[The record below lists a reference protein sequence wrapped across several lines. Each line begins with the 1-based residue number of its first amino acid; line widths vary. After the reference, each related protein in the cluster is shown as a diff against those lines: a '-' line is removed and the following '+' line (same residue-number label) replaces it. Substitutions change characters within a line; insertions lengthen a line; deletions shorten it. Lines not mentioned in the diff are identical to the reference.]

1 MECMSSVFSFESE
14 LAAINE
20 DFRMR
25 KRAQEDA
32 FARDVEALCASHE
45 QQRGLKKAQ
54 LQQAYEQ
61 EVAAATLAHDT
72 ALQSELRAAAAEAE
86 RQKSELQTKLRL
98 ELDAFTAQKVA
109 ENKAALAALTERMH
123 EQLTAAKAAHADAPA
138 VNDREQEQQRRQEIE
153 HVRRQLDDEY
163 KAQLGAMRTAM
174 DASLAEKRAE
184 IEAQF
189 KAEAKTVQAQSAAKM
204 QAMRAELH
212 ASFEQQQ
219 SALRERLEKADS
231 AIRAQQLADL
241 EAAKDGARSRHI
253 GALDE
258 LRDRADL
265 GASELK
271 AKRAESMR
279 SSAEAEAPPADRGAA
294 TSTDEASLGWG
305 SPLPSP
311 SAAGGPQRRR
321 VQQEL
326 LVKTAAEPAQ
336 RATQRATQH
345 ATQHA
350 TKHATQHRA
359 MRQPC
364 L

>member
-86 RQKSELQTKLRL
+86 RQKSELQTKLRH

-109 ENKAALAALTERMH
+109 ENKAALAALTERMQ
-123 EQLTAAKAAHADAPA
+123 EQLTAAKAAHADAP
-138 VNDREQEQQRRQEIE
+138 VNDREQEQQQRQEIE
-153 HVRRQLDDEY
+153 HMRRQLDDEY